1 MKNLESHLDDDM
13 INEVMNKC
21 DQEGITDFYSI
32 QTAIQEKGGVPSNK
46 QLNQQICENL
56 AKQSS
61 THIKLEY
68 EKQEVKMKTIPLK
81 IIQPK
86 EDELCI
92 DELVIEIETELP
104 LKGKSATL
112 LILNTNNE
120 VVEEKKFKELS
131 QKLVHPL
138 NNYKPGRY
146 YWKLVIDYDTWVDR
160 VFICT
165 PFYYALLKHTL

>member
-13 INEVMNKC
+13 VNEVLNKC

-32 QTAIQEKGGVPSNK
+32 KTALQKRAGELLNK
-46 QLNQQICENL
+46 QICENL

-68 EKQEVKMKTIPLK
+68 EKEEVKMKNIPLK
-81 IIQPK
+81 VIQPE

-92 DELVIEIETELP
+92 DELVIEIETTLP
-104 LKGKSATL
+104 LKEKSATL

-120 VVEEKKFKELS
+120 VIEEKHFKELS
-131 QKLVHPL
+131 LRLVHQL